1 LFREAP
7 PRAAAAAAAAAA
19 HAGRQT
25 QHSRPVHTKSSLT
38 IDDVSIFLTDPG
50 LMTFRKRQRRWGC
63 VCVCGVHVCV
73 YVVCVRCIRERH
85 ERAPRQSTST
95 HSAVHT
101 STAAP
106 SHARPHH
113 LYARYHDKKRT
124 CPSLSASANVLSSG
138 KGSPSTDS
146 IHCCTSFSARGVVHG
161 RSIDVRESRW
171 DGKGMDHSRSRSGHP
186 IPNQFRSHPNIPTLG
201 HSGPRPNT
209 NQTRPPRH
217 THTHTRTH
225 RAGHRTWGS
234 L

>member
-1 LFREAP
+1 M
-7 PRAAAAAAAAAA
+7 
-19 HAGRQT
+19 H
-25 QHSRPVHTKSSLT
+25 
-38 IDDVSIFLTDPG
+38 
-50 LMTFRKRQRRWGC
+50 
-63 VCVCGVHVCV
+63 VCVC
-73 YVVCVRCIRERH
+73 VVCVRCIRERH
-85 ERAPRQSTST
+85 EQAPRQSTST

-101 STAAP
+101 PTAAP

-171 DGKGMDHSRSRSGHP
+171 DGKGMDQSRSRSGHP
-186 IPNQFRSHPNIPTLG
+186 IPNQFRSDPNIPTLG

-217 THTHTRTH
+217 THSARTELDIVFGARDSH
-225 RAGHRTWGS
+225 RGGARRPWIEVVCCGLVGCWLLAGLFLQSRSSDDAKIERCFGFDAARAKQKS
-234 L
+234 EACLYRSESFD